1 MKKNLVAILITSIIL
16 NIGLVTFVLF
26 SKANPFRSEASV
38 LSPIAST
45 NDIRVGTIV
54 ARDGIILTLADS
66 TSSEIAVIVAPVGT
80 PVRMANENGQ
90 FAITDQAKLTKDD
103 TVALQYVDVSG
114 IKVLQSIDILEDK

>member
-1 MKKNLVAILITSIIL
+1 MKRSWIAIFIVSLAL
-16 NIGLVTFVLF
+16 NVGLFTFILF

-38 LSPIAST
+38 LSPTAST

-54 ARDGIILTLADS
+54 ARDGVILTLADS
-66 TSSEIAVIVAPVGT
+66 TSSEIAIIVAPVGT

-90 FAITDQAKLTKDD
+90 FAIADEAKLTKDD
-103 TVALQYVDVSG
+103 TVAMQYVDVSG